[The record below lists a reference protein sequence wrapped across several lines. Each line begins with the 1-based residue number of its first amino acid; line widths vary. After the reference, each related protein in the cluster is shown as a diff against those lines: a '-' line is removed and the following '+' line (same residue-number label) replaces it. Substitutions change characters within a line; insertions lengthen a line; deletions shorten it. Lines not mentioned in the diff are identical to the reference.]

1 MVEPLLIEIN
11 GKNICRY
18 DILTYTF
25 CSAATLLLLHVL
37 LQSLVDSMP
46 THAGVP
52 RLMLQSPRNQNKV
65 VKGVV
70 HGDLATPRGSELP
83 LSHIFP
89 AHVELNVGDADLTDP
104 DILDMC
110 DMCQKH
116 ASTNRRHRPGVTMP
130 HWPQMMVSNGC
141 RSARG
146 LCKYVRISQ
155 SMQILSFNVCLV

>member
-1 MVEPLLIEIN
+1 MLL
-11 GKNICRY
+11 
-18 DILTYTF
+18 LLLLL
-25 CSAATLLLLHVL
+25 LLLLHVL

-52 RLMLQSPRNQNKV
+52 RLMLQSPRNQTKE

-70 HGDLATPRGSELP
+70 HGDLATPRGSDLP
-83 LSHIFP
+83 LSHLFP
-89 AHVELNVGDADLTDP
+89 AQVDTKLKDEDLSDP
-104 DILDMC
+104 DILDIC

-116 ASTNRRHRPGVTMP
+116 ASTNRRKRPGVATP

-146 LCKYVRISQ
+146 VCKYVRSSQ
-155 SMQILSFNVCLV
+155 SMQYMLLDEHPMLDYIKYLVSTFLVYIGRVL